1 LRLALQKHIADG
13 DITEMDASETTRP
26 RLAAIV
32 KHLALSL
39 LLATIVPSLLFYTC
53 LRVGDIWAAFTAALV
68 WCYGSMAWRM
78 GTRRRRSALLWI
90 TTIGLTAK
98 TVFSLATG
106 STFLYFLQPAI
117 NDAII
122 AVVFL
127 GSLAGAR
134 PVVARLA
141 ADFYPMTEDIASR
154 PRIQRLFWHLT
165 LMWAVLCLCKSVAS
179 IWLLESTSLNTF
191 VAARAGVTTGVA
203 LTGAAVTVLFA
214 ARIAH
219 SEGLLHRA
227 APA

>member
-1 LRLALQKHIADG
+1 MNVISDDG
-13 DITEMDASETTRP
+13 GQPRP

-39 LLATIVPSLLFYTC
+39 LLATIIPSVLFYVC
-53 LRVGDIWAAFTAALV
+53 LRVGDVWAAFTAALV
-68 WCYGSMAWRM
+68 WCYGSMAWRV

-98 TVFSLATG
+98 TVFSLVTG

-117 NDAII
+117 TDGVIAAI
-122 AVVFL
+122 FF

-141 ADFYPMTEDIASR
+141 ADFYPMTDDVAAR

-165 LMWAVLCLCKSVAS
+165 LLWAVLCMFQAAASLC
-179 IWLLESTSLNTF
+179 LLETLSLNAF
-191 VAARAGVTTGVA
+191 VAARAGVTTAIA
-203 LTGAAVTVLFA
+203 LAGATVTVLFA
-214 ARIAH
+214 VRIAR
-219 SEGLLHRA
+219 SEGLLHH
-227 APA
+227 APAV